1 MWLTAMDGLYKSSC
15 KEYASF
21 PRKCCQIRLKRG
33 AKKVQNMGEAMR
45 DNTHCRRLGVC
56 PPPWLP
62 FLLAHLLNCLPDSHS
77 LSLSVADSAAHRS
90 VPSLLPS
97 PSCLHPAS
105 NLENVTW
112 HAQPPLSGRKE
123 TSATSQ
129 HRNQEQKNTTTERQ
143 LDAQTEP
150 GRKMKKRKHPGGRNE
165 RNGFRRPNRPPI
177 IFRKIEKKDES
188 DGDVSGGTQQQSSR
202 IGKIRK
208 KIHDATSPIEED
220 EEELW
225 CGNGVHERSGA
236 G

>member
-1 MWLTAMDGLYKSSC
+1 MQRVC
-15 KEYASF
+15 KLPQEML
-21 PRKCCQIRLKRG
+21 PKPIEKG
-33 AKKVQNMGEAMR
+33 GEKKVQNMGEAMG

-105 NLENVTW
+105 NLENATW
-112 HAQPPLSGRKE
+112 HAQPPPSGRKE

-129 HRNQEQKNTTTERQ
+129 HRNQEQKNTTTETQ

-150 GRKMKKRKHPGGRNE
+150 GRKMKKEKAPGRE
-165 RNGFRRPNRPPI
+165 EQ
-177 IFRKIEKKDES
+177 EKWFPE
-188 DGDVSGGTQQQSSR
+188 
-202 IGKIRK
+202 
-208 KIHDATSPIEED
+208 A
-220 EEELW
+220 
-225 CGNGVHERSGA
+225 
-236 G
+236 

>member
-1 MWLTAMDGLYKSSC
+1 
-15 KEYASF
+15 
-21 PRKCCQIRLKRG
+21 
-33 AKKVQNMGEAMR
+33 
-45 DNTHCRRLGVC
+45 
-56 PPPWLP
+56 
-62 FLLAHLLNCLPDSHS
+62 
-77 LSLSVADSAAHRS
+77 
-90 VPSLLPS
+90 
-97 PSCLHPAS
+97 LHPAS

-129 HRNQEQKNTTTERQ
+129 HRNQEQKNKTTERQ

-150 GRKMKKRKHPGGRNE
+150 GRKMKKRKHPGGWNK

-188 DGDVSGGTQQQSSR
+188 GADVSGGTQQQSSR

-220 EEELW
+220 EEEL
-225 CGNGVHERSGA
+225 
-236 G
+236 